1 MVGPKKQEFWPRI
14 NILRDFFY
22 MLMNYGSSKNDKI
35 VLSMSIFI
43 VKNQLIF
50 FQNKLRLRPNV
61 LAKRL
66 GGRSLSLLMK
76 NFGLGL
82 LTD

>member
-22 MLMNYGSSKNDKI
+22 MSMNYGSSKNDKI

-66 GGRSLSLLMK
+66 GGRSLSQLIR
-76 NFGLGL
+76 NFGLDL
-82 LTD
+82 LTN